1 MNRRKQ
7 SKWQTLKKR
16 IIKELHTIGYELKAI
31 RRIMEDEETDEEIII
46 KGFGQK
52 GEDADADI

>member
-1 MNRRKQ
+1 M
-7 SKWQTLKKR
+7 TDFEKR

-31 RRIMEDEETDEEIII
+31 RRIMEDEEIII

-52 GEDADADI
+52 GEDMDADI

>member
-1 MNRRKQ
+1 MADFE
-7 SKWQTLKKR
+7 KR

-31 RRIMEDEETDEEIII
+31 RRIMEDEETDEETDEEIII

>member
-1 MNRRKQ
+1 MADFE
-7 SKWQTLKKR
+7 KR
-16 IIKELHTIGYELKAI
+16 IIKEPHTIGYELKAI